1 MITCNSIKETLAK
14 HKLYLNHKYHI
25 SYLAVFG
32 SISRGDNNDK
42 SDIDILVDFT
52 EPIGIDFIDLADE
65 LENILKHKVDLVTRN
80 AIKPKYFA
88 QIKDE
93 LQYV

>member
-1 MITCNSIKETLAK
+1 M
-14 HKLYLNHKYHI
+14 
-25 SYLAVFG
+25 AVFG